1 MKNRPGTMINHEN
14 HKNQPETTKTGPGIM
29 KNQKKQPGI
38 KRNRPTTMKP

>member
-29 KNQKKQPGI
+29 KNQKNNLELKEIDLQP
-38 KRNRPTTMKP
+38 